1 MNEKEI
7 TDKFTQEQM
16 AKLLIGARE
25 STKRDKELIIWLL
38 HERDRLTLEIKDL
51 TGFK

>member
-7 TDKFTQEQM
+7 IDKFTQEQM
-16 AKLLIGARE
+16 AKLLIGFRIR
-25 STKRDKELIIWLL
+25 SKQDKELIEWLMA
-38 HERDRLTLEIKDL
+38 ERDRLTLEIKDL